1 MCGRPPGQTVAREQ
15 RGDAFISLRARRS
28 NWSDET
34 RRDLRSIVTPPVWTE
49 SSLVGAWGAAALEDH
64 RQWRKSW
71 LRYRSWLV
79 TAVILKSIIPRK
91 GRERLVVGLTAGT
104 TAAGILLVL
113 GLSAQAGCG
122 SPGDSTPCTRVLF
135 IGNSYTS
142 VNDLPSVFAKLAR
155 AGGHRVETGRATADG
170 ARLADH
176 ATSSATIAAI
186 TSAKWNIVVLQE
198 QSQIPAIEQFR
209 QAEMYPGARA
219 LVAMVRQA
227 GAQPMFF
234 LTWAHRGG
242 WPENGLID
250 YSTMQSA
257 IDDAYLAIAGEQ
269 HAAVAPVGYAWQTLL
284 GHEASPGLW
293 QDDGTHPTEKGTYL
307 AACVFYA
314 AIFGESPEGLAYRGN
329 LSDAEASKLQE
340 VAGATVLGDLGKWG
354 LASSQAVPLRQIRRN
369 EMAGSTGQVW
379 QHRSGRWVSGWRP
392 QSSCFCKPGS
402 TSAIRQGELDARI
415 LTTIEHGETLSV
427 LQRDGPIRA
436 TPSSRA

>member
-1 MCGRPPGQTVAREQ
+1 VG
-15 RGDAFISLRARRS
+15 RRS
-28 NWSDET
+28 AG
-34 RRDLRSIVTPPVWTE
+34 PPQG
-49 SSLVGAWGAAALEDH
+49 LLII
-64 RQWRKSW
+64 QWRKSW

-79 TAVILKSIIPRK
+79 AVVILKSIVPRK
-91 GRERLVVGLTAGT
+91 GRHRLVIALTAGT
-104 TAAGILLVL
+104 TAAGILFVL

-170 ARLADH
+170 SRLADH
-176 ATSSATIAAI
+176 ATSSATTAAI

-209 QAEMYPGARA
+209 QSEMYPAARA

-234 LTWAHRGG
+234 LTWAHRDG

-284 GHEASPGLW
+284 GQEASPGLW
-293 QDDGTHPTEKGTYL
+293 LDDGAHPTEKGNL
-307 AACVFYA
+307 P
-314 AIFGESPEGLAYRGN
+314 GGLRLLRSHLRRESRGV
-329 LSDAEASKLQE
+329 SVSRQPVRRGGFEIARGRCRHRARRSRE
-340 VAGATVLGDLGKWG
+340 VGTSLE
-354 LASSQAVPLRQIRRN
+354 SSRALRQIRRN
-369 EMAGSTGQVW
+369 EMAGSIGQVW
-379 QHRSGRWVSGWRP
+379 QLVWPPLPNRSSSRWNDFVRGLHQSTGQSMIALVIRSGHFP
-392 QSSCFCKPGS
+392 
-402 TSAIRQGELDARI
+402 
-415 LTTIEHGETLSV
+415 
-427 LQRDGPIRA
+427 
-436 TPSSRA
+436 